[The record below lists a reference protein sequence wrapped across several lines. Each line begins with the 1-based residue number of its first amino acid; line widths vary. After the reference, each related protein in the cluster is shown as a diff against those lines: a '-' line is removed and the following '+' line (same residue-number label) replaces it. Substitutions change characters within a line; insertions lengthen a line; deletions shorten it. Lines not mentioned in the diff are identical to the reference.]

1 MYELNLFKDMKI
13 YSIFHISL
21 LLLSKHNLMKQQVS
35 ELSFIIIES
44 EENLYFIN
52 LINNIR

>member
-1 MYELNLFKDMKI
+1 MYEFNLFEDMKI

-44 EENLYFIN
+44 EEDSYFIN
-52 LINNIR
+52 SIDDIK